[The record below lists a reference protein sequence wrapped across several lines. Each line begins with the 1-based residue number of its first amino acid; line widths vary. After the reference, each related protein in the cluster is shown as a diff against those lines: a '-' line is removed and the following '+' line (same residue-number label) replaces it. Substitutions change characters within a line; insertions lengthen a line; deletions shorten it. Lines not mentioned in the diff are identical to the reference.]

1 MFFKLN
7 SKNDKNKIENIYFFD
22 TNILSLTPKIDAKE
36 KIYKLSI
43 KPEPNLN
50 CGIIKNQI
58 KILIKQENIKYL
70 LIFFSLPKISF
81 LLKENKKIIK
91 KIKVKIPKNSITL

>member
-22 TNILSLTPKIDAKE
+22 SNILSLTPKIDAKE

-58 KILIKQENIKYL
+58 KILIKQKNIKYL
-70 LIFFSLPKISF
+70 LIFFLCQKYHF
-81 LLKENKKIIK
+81 YLK
-91 KIKVKIPKNSITL
+91 KIKK